1 MNSPLPQEPA
11 RHPMWSSPATASPL
25 VRRHRRAIPWR
36 WAVAVIGGLFLFYGI
51 MGYLGCASYIGEN
64 PRWRGINRGPQDFEL
79 KGEVVSFCS
88 QDGLSLKAWWLP
100 AEGKARANII
110 IAHGIDH
117 TRQVMLP
124 RASFLVRGGYN
135 ALAVDLRGHGES
147 VAQYASPG
155 YLEARDILGAVQ
167 YIRARGERGPIG
179 VLGVSYG
186 AVAALLAAAQS
197 REIAAV
203 TADGAYPT
211 GRDVS
216 DNVNHYFVHDHGTK
230 LWLRALFLIASCPGV
245 PRATALVYYART
257 GIYLGPE
264 LVSVFPS
271 AAQVRIPVLISGER
285 DWIVPTEQARRILAV
300 LPSERKYLVIIPNA
314 VHNTTYSAKPA
325 LYENAV
331 SRFLDN
337 NLAK

>member
-1 MNSPLPQEPA
+1 M
-11 RHPMWSSPATASPL
+11 
-25 VRRHRRAIPWR
+25 
-36 WAVAVIGGLFLFYGI
+36 
-51 MGYLGCASYIGEN
+51 IGEN
-64 PRWRGINRGPQDFEL
+64 SRWRGMNRGPQDFGL
-79 KGEVVSFCS
+79 KGEVVSFRS
-88 QDGLSLKAWWLP
+88 QDGISLKAWWLP
-100 AEGKARANII
+100 AQGTPQGNII

-135 ALAVDLRGHGES
+135 VLAVDLRGHGES

-167 YIRARGERGPIG
+167 YIRARGEHEPLG

-197 REIAAV
+197 REISAV
-203 TADGAYPT
+203 IADGAFPT
-211 GRDVS
+211 GKDVF
-216 DNVNHYFVHDHGTK
+216 DNINRYFVHDRGSK

-245 PRATALVYYART
+245 PRAVTLVYYART

-264 LVSVFPS
+264 LVSVLPS
-271 AAQVRIPVLISGER
+271 ASQIRIPVLMISGER
-285 DWIVPTEQARRILAV
+285 DWIVPTEQVRRILAA
-300 LPSERKYLVIIPNA
+300 LPTERKSLVVIPNA
-314 VHNTTYSAKPA
+314 VHDTTYSAAPT
-325 LYENAV
+325 LYKNTV
-331 SRFLDN
+331 LTFLDN